1 MAQIMSEVLGKP
13 VRFQQIPGKALK
25 DRLTGFGMSEA
36 MAQGTVDMAGF
47 GVWGTLHGSLEARSK
62 RGGGAFADSRQRCLA
77 GWHRNSHGSAA
88 RTASWR
94 AGRRRRASRDLPDA
108 GQRMDGAVI

>member
-47 GVWGTLHGSLEARSK
+47 GVWGTLHGSLEAP
-62 RGGGAFADSRQRCLA
+62 AQ
-77 GWHRNSHGSAA
+77 SAA
-88 RTASWR
+88 VELSPIRVNVVSPGGIGIRTDR
-94 AGRRRRASRDLPDA
+94 QLVPHRGEPD
-108 GQRMDGAVI
+108 DGGERLGTYPTPDNAWTAP